1 MYLAQS
7 QVKCDSCRVRVQKS
21 KLSYRHSEPGAV
33 KVKQTRNV
41 QACSLF
47 FIFFALRAVKK
58 KNSFLFFPFHCT
70 IPPSVYSLLTMEEG
84 KYVILVWLRTN
95 FSFAPFENHQLFS
108 PGTIYLLL
116 QIFLETWTPR
126 NLYWV
131 IRDRRQSSVTSLMLL
146 GSWSSHP
153 VLLSVPKVTFVVI
166 PAGSVW
172 RSGCNLF
179 GGMGFLCTSSLSWCE
194 SVSS

>member
-47 FIFFALRAVKK
+47 FIFFALRAVKN

-116 QIFLETWTPR
+116 QIFLET
-126 NLYWV
+126 
-131 IRDRRQSSVTSLMLL
+131 
-146 GSWSSHP
+146 
-153 VLLSVPKVTFVVI
+153 
-166 PAGSVW
+166 
-172 RSGCNLF
+172 
-179 GGMGFLCTSSLSWCE
+179 
-194 SVSS
+194 

>member
-1 MYLAQS
+1 MESKEKMWTVAPAELGG
-7 QVKCDSCRVRVQKS
+7 QKS

-126 NLYWV
+126 NLYWGDKGQTAV
-131 IRDRRQSSVTSLMLL
+131 
-146 GSWSSHP
+146 
-153 VLLSVPKVTFVVI
+153 F
-166 PAGSVW
+166 
-172 RSGCNLF
+172 CNF
-179 GGMGFLCTSSLSWCE
+179 FNADMGLTDPT
-194 SVSS
+194 